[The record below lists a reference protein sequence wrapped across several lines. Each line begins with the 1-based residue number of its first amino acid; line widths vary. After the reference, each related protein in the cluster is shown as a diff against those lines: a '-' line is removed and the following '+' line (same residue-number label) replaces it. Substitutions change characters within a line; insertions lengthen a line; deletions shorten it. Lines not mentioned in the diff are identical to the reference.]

1 MVRVASRAL
10 FSSLNERD
18 RVVFSR
24 IRELSPDRVI
34 MTVKATGTACR
45 ITVFTVA

>member
-1 MVRVASRAL
+1 VGRASRVAVGRSRARAV

-24 IRELSPDRVI
+24 VPGFSPDRVI
-34 MTVKATGTACR
+34 IWFVQAR
-45 ITVFTVA
+45 